1 MVADEYPVLTSSDD
15 VAALCRRLAAAPFVT
30 VDTEFMRETT
40 YWPKLCLVQ
49 VAGPD
54 EAAAIDPLAPG
65 MSLAPLLELMANPQV
80 LKVFHSARQD
90 VEIFVQL
97 SGRVPQPMFDT
108 QVAAMV
114 CGFGEQ
120 ASYDTLVARLAHKHI
135 DKSSRFTDWSHR
147 PLSERQVTYALA
159 DVTHLRVV
167 YGKLAESIAANGREA
182 WLGEEM
188 ASLTDLGVY
197 RMEPDEAWRRLK
209 SRSTNRRFLAVL
221 RAVTAYREREAQT
234 RDLPRNRVVRDEAL
248 LEIAAHHPTST
259 DELARTRGLSKGLAQ
274 GVIGQG
280 LLAAVGR
287 GLAVPDDQCPD
298 PPPRPATDNVPGAL
312 VDLLKV
318 LLKHQSE
325 QHHVAQRLIATSAEL
340 DRLAAEAAPDV
351 PALHGWRREVFGEA
365 ALALKEGRLTLGA
378 AGDRVAL
385 IAVADGVA
393 QAAPAPPRPPGTG
406 RRRRRR
412 KPHDAPEAKP

>member
-1 MVADEYPVLTSSDD
+1 MMAHDEHPVLATATD
-15 VAALCRRLAAAPFVT
+15 VAALCRRLATAPYIA

-40 YWPKLCLVQ
+40 FWPKLCLVQ
-49 VAGPD
+49 IAGPD

-65 MSLAPLLELMANPQV
+65 MALEPLLELMAAPRV

-97 SGRVPQPMFDT
+97 GGRVPAPLFDS

-114 CGFGEQ
+114 CGFGDQ
-120 ASYDTLVARLAHKHI
+120 VSYDTLVARLAHKHI

-147 PLSERQVTYALA
+147 PLSERQVAYALA

-167 YGKLAESIAANGREA
+167 YEKLAERIAANGREA
-182 WLGEEM
+182 WMAEEM
-188 ASLTDLGVY
+188 AALTDIGAY
-197 RMEPDEAWRRLK
+197 TMAPDDAWRRLK

-221 RAVTAYREREAQT
+221 REVAAYREREAQS
-234 RDLPRNRVVRDEAL
+234 RNLPRNRVVRDEAL
-248 LEIAAHHPTST
+248 LEIAAHHPTT
-259 DELARTRGLSKGLAQ
+259 TAELARTRGLSKGLAE
-274 GVIGQG
+274 GVIGRG
-280 LLAAVGR
+280 LLGAVGR
-287 GLAVPDDQCPD
+287 GLAVPDEQCPE
-298 PPPRPATDNVPGAL
+298 PQPRSTAGNVPGAL

-325 QHHVAQRLIATSAEL
+325 EHHVAQRLIASSAEL

-365 ALALKEGRLTLGA
+365 ALALKDGRLTLGA
-378 AGDRVAL
+378 AGDRIVL
-385 IAVADGVA
+385 L
-393 QAAPAPPRPPGTG
+393 
-406 RRRRRR
+406 
-412 KPHDAPEAKP
+412 

>member
-1 MVADEYPVLTSSDD
+1 MTDDAHPPVLTTSDD
-15 VAALCRRLAAAPFVT
+15 VAALCRRLASAPCVT

-40 YWPKLCLVQ
+40 YWPRLCLVQ

-54 EAAAIDPLAPG
+54 EAAAIDPLASG
-65 MSLAPLLELMANPQV
+65 VVLDPLLKLMADTKI

-90 VEIFVQL
+90 IEIFVQL
-97 SGRVPQPMFDT
+97 AGRVPEPLFDT

-114 CGFGEQ
+114 CGFGDQ
-120 ASYDTLVARLAHKHI
+120 VSYDTLVARLAHKHI

-147 PLSERQVTYALA
+147 PLSERQVSYALA

-167 YGKLAESIAANGREA
+167 YERLAERIAHDGRA
-182 WLGEEM
+182 DWMAEEM
-188 ASLTDLGVY
+188 AVLIDPAVY
-197 RMEPDEAWRRLK
+197 RMDPNEAWRRLK
-209 SRSTNRRFLAVL
+209 SRSSNRRFLAVL
-221 RAVTAYREREAQT
+221 REVAAYREREAQT

-248 LEIAAHHPTST
+248 LEIAAHHPTT
-259 DELARTRGLSKGLAQ
+259 TAELARTRGLGRGLAE
-274 GVIGQG
+274 GVIGRG
-280 LLAAVGR
+280 LIAAVGR
-287 GLAVPDDQCPD
+287 GLAVPDAACPE
-298 PPPRPATDNVPGAL
+298 PQARPAAGNVPGAL

-318 LLKHQSE
+318 LLKHKSDE
-325 QHHVAQRLIATSAEL
+325 HRVAQRLIASGADL
-340 DRLAAEAAPDV
+340 DRLAAESAPDV

-385 IAVADGVA
+385 IPLADGV
-393 QAAPAPPRPPGTG
+393 PLVPPRSPGSG

-412 KPHDAPEAKP
+412 KSHAQPDAQS